1 LANKAGSLL
10 AGTGFG
16 GGRGGGGSTKLTAQ
30 LLAHWD
36 VKFFQNKTIHRKF
49 TYGRSGE
56 ERNIYSYYN
65 KKAYINILKY
75 FHSLI

>member
-16 GGRGGGGSTKLTAQ
+16 GGGGGLHEAYSAVTGSLGCKI
-30 LLAHWD
+30 
-36 VKFFQNKTIHRKF
+36 FQNKTIHRKF

>member
-1 LANKAGSLL
+1 PLNRGLDHFEISAS
-10 AGTGFG
+10 FY
-16 GGRGGGGSTKLTAQ
+16 RGGCTKLTAQ
-30 LLAHWD
+30 LLGC
-36 VKFFQNKTIHRKF
+36 KIFQNKTIHRKF